1 MKTIPNVNQQ
11 LADLMNAIAALNA
24 MNTPVTSIM
33 IYSGKPVIRV
43 SRDSPCVSHF
53 RGKKSGYTMTGI
65 DHQGRYRKGEV
76 EIYGCRVIW
85 SESLVH

>member
-1 MKTIPNVNQQ
+1 MKTVPNVNQQ
-11 LADLMNAIAALNA
+11 LADVMTAIAALNE

-53 RGKKSGYTMTGI
+53 REQKSDYTITGI
-65 DHQGRYRKGEV
+65 DRQGHYRQGEI
-76 EIYGCRVIW
+76 EFYGCRVIW
-85 SESLVH
+85 SESLLH

>member
-1 MKTIPNVNQQ
+1 MKTIPNVNKQ

-65 DHQGRYRKGEV
+65 DHQGRYRQGEV
-76 EIYGCRVIW
+76 EMYGCRVIW
-85 SESLVH
+85 S